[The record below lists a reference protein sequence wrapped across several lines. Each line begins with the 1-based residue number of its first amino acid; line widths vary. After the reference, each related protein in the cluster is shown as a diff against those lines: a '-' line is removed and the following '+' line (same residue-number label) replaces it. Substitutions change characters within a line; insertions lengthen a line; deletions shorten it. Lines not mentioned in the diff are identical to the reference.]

1 MLKLGDYMQKKPKT
15 KKKDEV
21 TKKAKVS
28 TSSLPDPSLSAESRL
43 AAVEKLCDRYQ
54 TENQV
59 RHTTVTLYC
68 LIQNLICKGL
78 HFHLA

>member
-1 MLKLGDYMQKKPKT
+1 MLKLGDDVRKKPKT

-28 TSSLPDPSLSAESRL
+28 TSSMPDPSLSAESRL
-43 AAVEKLCDRYQ
+43 AAVEKLCDRFQ

-59 RHTTVTLYC
+59 RHTMHTYIVLFDSE
-68 LIQNLICKGL
+68 LDL
-78 HFHLA
+78 